1 MLQRKQKAL
10 TQEQTDNKKIKKS
23 NSKSE
28 LVTWFGSK
36 NVERIT
42 KAASNSTCKAQTKLT
57 AYTQTDEISIQ
68 LIRIPKKIHTI
79 REATRNIIINI

>member
-1 MLQRKQKAL
+1 MLQREQKAL
-10 TQEQTDNKKIKKS
+10 TQEQTDNKKM
-23 NSKSE
+23 
-28 LVTWFGSK
+28 VTWFGSK

-79 REATRNIIINI
+79 REATRNITRNI